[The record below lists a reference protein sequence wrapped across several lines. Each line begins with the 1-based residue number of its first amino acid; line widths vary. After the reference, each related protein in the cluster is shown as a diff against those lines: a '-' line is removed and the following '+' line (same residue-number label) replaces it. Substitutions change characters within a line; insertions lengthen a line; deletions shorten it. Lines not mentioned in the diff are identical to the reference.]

1 MPAAICVEGLSKRF
15 HIGYQSTTLRE
26 TIERWGRGSGQR
38 ARVQWALRDVNF
50 TIEQGSAFGIIGHNG
65 AGKSTLL
72 RLLCGLGRPT
82 TGKIISYGRT
92 GGILELGGGFH
103 GDLTGRQNIRTIG
116 VLNGLTLSEIRSL
129 EPSIIRFAELE
140 EAIDQPVKTYSN
152 GMYLRL
158 AFSAAIE
165 FQPHIFVIDEVLSVG
180 DERFQEKCR
189 DRIAGFRKEGVTL
202 ILTSHNTQEIT
213 NLCDEVL
220 VLDEGRVVMQ
230 GAPDRALSFYHD
242 LMQQRTERRK
252 QRLPIDQTIHP
263 IQALGSRQG
272 TQESSI
278 TSVRMLNVSGTETD
292 TLSTGDSLHVRLE
305 VSAQQKV
312 SDMAVSVGVF
322 SDAHVKCFEAIIP
335 SVQAAFGHIPR
346 HGILHCHMKEL
357 SLLKGEYFINV
368 GLYPTDWSF
377 VYDFHWQMHP
387 LHIKELQATPS
398 NTVHRGG
405 ILSIETDWHVES
417 LTE

>member
-1 MPAAICVEGLSKRF
+1 MPPAAICVENVSKRF
-15 HIGYQSTTLRE
+15 RVGHHVTTLRE
-26 TIERWGRGSGQR
+26 TIERWGRRS
-38 ARVQWALRDVNF
+38 AEVTRVHWALRNVNF

-72 RLLCGLGRPT
+72 RLICGLGRPT
-82 TGKIISYGRT
+82 SGRITPYGRT

-103 GDLTGRQNIRTIG
+103 GDLTGRQNLRTIG
-116 VLNGLTLSEIRSL
+116 VLNGLTHREIRDL

-140 EAIDQPVKTYSN
+140 QAIDHPVKTYSN

-189 DRIAGFRKEGVTL
+189 ERIARFRKEGVTL

-213 NLCDEVL
+213 SVCDEVL

-230 GAPDRALSFYHD
+230 GAPEQAFEFYHD

-252 QRLPIDQTIHP
+252 KQLPIDP
-263 IQALGSRQG
+263 SIQQVHFSGSRQG
-272 TQESSI
+272 TQESTI
-278 TSVRMLNVSGTETD
+278 TAVRILDANGSETD
-292 TLSTGDSLHVRLE
+292 TVPTGESLQVDLE
-305 VSAQQKV
+305 FLVQGSIP
-312 SDMAVSVGVF
+312 DMALSIGLF
-322 SDAHVKCFEAIIP
+322 SETHVKCFETIVP
-335 SVQAAFGHIPR
+335 SMRAAFGHIPK
-346 HGILHCHMKEL
+346 HGILRCHMKEL
-357 SLLKGEYFINV
+357 TLLKGKYFVNV

-387 LHIKELQATPS
+387 LHVKGSHTAPAGAHI
-398 NTVHRGG
+398 GG
-405 ILSIETDWHVES
+405 IVSINTDWHFVS
-417 LTE
+417 LTA

>member
-1 MPAAICVEGLSKRF
+1 MPAAISVEGLSKRF
-15 HIGYQSTTLRE
+15 HIGYQTTTLRE
-26 TIERWGRGSGQR
+26 TIERWGRTSGQR

-165 FQPHIFVIDEVLSVG
+165 FQPDIFIIDEVLSVG

-242 LMQQRTERRK
+242 LMQQRTEQRK
-252 QRLPIDQTIHP
+252 QRLPIDQTKHP
-263 IQALGSRQG
+263 NHAQGSRQG

-278 TSVRMLNVSGTETD
+278 TSVRMLNVSGSETD
-292 TLSTGDSLHVRLE
+292 TLTTGDSLHVQLE
-305 VSAQQKV
+305 VSTQQRV

-322 SDAHVKCFEAIIP
+322 SDTHVKCFEAIIP
-335 SVQAAFGHIPR
+335 SVQTAFGHVPR
-346 HGILHCHMKEL
+346 HGILHCHMKDL

-417 LTE
+417 LTD

>member
-15 HIGYQSTTLRE
+15 RIGYQTTTLRE
-26 TIERWGRGSGQR
+26 TIERWGRGSRQR
-38 ARVQWALRDVNF
+38 ARVQWALQDVSF

-116 VLNGLTLSEIRSL
+116 ILNGLTLSEIRSL
-129 EPSIIRFAELE
+129 EPAIIRFAELE
-140 EAIDQPVKTYSN
+140 DAIDQPVKTYSN

-165 FQPHIFVIDEVLSVG
+165 FQPRIFVIDEVLSVG

-189 DRIAGFRKEGVTL
+189 ERIAGFRKEGITL
-202 ILTSHNTQEIT
+202 VLTSHNTQEIT

-252 QRLPIDQTIHP
+252 QQLSVDPIIHP
-263 IQALGSRQG
+263 MRASGTRHG
-272 TQESSI
+272 TQEASI
-278 TSVRMLNVSGTETD
+278 QSVRMLNSGGSETD
-292 TLSTGDSLHVRLE
+292 TLTTGESLHVQLE
-305 VSAQQKV
+305 ISAQQSV
-312 SDMAVSVGVF
+312 SNMALSVGVF
-322 SDAHVKCFEAIIP
+322 SDTHVKCFEAIIP
-335 SVQAAFGHIPR
+335 SVQAMFGHLPR
-346 HGILHCHMKEL
+346 HGILHCHMKKL
-357 SLLKGEYFINV
+357 SLLKGEYFINA

-387 LHIKELQATPS
+387 LQIKEPQATRS
-398 NTVHRGG
+398 TAAHRGG

-417 LTE
+417 LSD